1 MEDIHMFRR
10 LTWRCRAAIA
20 FSALF
25 AFLIAPSGAAQV
37 LSAGVPHATP
47 GPGLMFTATNA
58 AAGNKVVVFR
68 RAPEGTIT
76 QAQSISTGG
85 LGSGD
90 ELASQGSMLLSGDAR
105 FLLVVNAGSNDITVF
120 RVEGGQLTLTDRE
133 PSQGGRPIS
142 VTMSNGLVY
151 VLNGGSPNSLMG
163 FNLSANGQLV
173 PAAGSARS
181 LNEIQAGPAEIG
193 ISPDGN
199 WLVVTEKM
207 TNLIDVFP
215 IQANG
220 QLGRENSQP
229 SSGVT
234 PFGFAF
240 HFGQL
245 IVSEAFANS
254 PGAGAVSSYSIGA
267 NGTLTTISAS
277 APTHQTASCWIA
289 LPEGQAWTYT
299 TNTGSQSATGF
310 RVSAGGALDILD
322 VSGVTTKTGKQPTDV
337 TFAQHTRFMYVL
349 DSGDGTISGY
359 ELTSNGALK
368 PLNVAGSLPPA
379 TVAGLVG
386 F

>member
-1 MEDIHMFRR
+1 MFRP

-20 FSALF
+20 LSLLF
-25 AFLIAPSGAAQV
+25 AFLIAPSSAAQV
-37 LSAGVPHATP
+37 LSASVPHATP
-47 GPGLMFTATNA
+47 GPGLLFTATNA
-58 AAGNKVVVFR
+58 AAGNRVVVFR

-76 QAQSISTGG
+76 EAQSILTGG

-90 ELASQGSMLLSGDAR
+90 ELASQGSMLLSGDER
-105 FLLVVNAGSNDITVF
+105 FLLVVNAGSNDISVF
-120 RVEGGQLTLTDRE
+120 RVDNGQLTLTDRE

-163 FNLSANGQLV
+163 FNLSASGQLV

-181 LNEIQAGPAEIG
+181 LNEIQTGPAEIG

-240 HFGQL
+240 HSGQL
-245 IVSEAFANS
+245 IVSEAFGSS
-254 PGAGAVSSYSIGA
+254 PNAGAVSSYSIGA
-267 NGTLTTISAS
+267 NGTLTPISAS
-277 APTHQTASCWIA
+277 SPTHQTASCWIA
-289 LPEGQAWTYT
+289 LPDSQAWTYT
-299 TNTGSQSATGF
+299 TNTGSQSVTGF
-310 RVSAGGALDILD
+310 RVSPGGALDILD
-322 VSGVTTKTGKQPTDV
+322 ASGVTTKTGKQPTDV
-337 TFAQHTRFMYVL
+337 AFAQHTRFMYVL
-349 DSGDGTISGY
+349 DSGDGTISAY

-379 TVAGLVG
+379 TVAGLAG